1 MLTCCVLISGSGS
14 NLAALLEAA
23 DFAEAPFRII
33 AVGSDTDASGLEHAQ
48 SRGIPTFVV
57 SPSAFDSRVAW
68 GEELMQTIATYSP
81 DLVVCAGFMRI
92 LPANVVQAFSP
103 NLINMH
109 PALLPLYPGAH
120 AVRDALADGA
130 VVTGASIHVVDEGV
144 DTGPVIA
151 QEQVD
156 ILPDD
161 TESSLHERIK
171 VVERDLIVQTV
182 TRIATNQITLEEFT
196 RP

>member
-23 DFAEAPFRII
+23 DSADAPFRIV
-33 AVGSDTDASGLEHAQ
+33 AVGSDTDASGLEHAE
-48 SRGIPTFVV
+48 SRSIPTFVV
-57 SPSAFDSRVAW
+57 SPSAFDSRSAW
-68 GEELMQTIATYSP
+68 GEELIQTIATYSP

-156 ILPDD
+156 ILPSD

-171 VVERDLIVQTV
+171 VVERALIVQTV
-182 TRIATNQITLEEFT
+182 TRIATNQIYLQEFS

>member
-1 MLTCCVLISGSGS
+1 
-14 NLAALLEAA
+14 
-23 DFAEAPFRII
+23 
-33 AVGSDTDASGLEHAQ
+33 
-48 SRGIPTFVV
+48 
-57 SPSAFDSRVAW
+57 
-68 GEELMQTIATYSP
+68 
-81 DLVVCAGFMRI
+81 
-92 LPANVVQAFSP
+92 
-103 NLINMH
+103 MH

-151 QEQVD
+151 QEKVD

-171 VVERDLIVQTV
+171 VVERALIVQTV

>member
-23 DFAEAPFRII
+23 DSAEAPFRIV
-33 AVGSDTDASGLEHAQ
+33 AVGSDTDAPGLEHAQ

-57 SPSAFDSRVAW
+57 SPSAFDTRVAW
-68 GEELMQTIATYSP
+68 GDELIQTIATYSP

-120 AVRDALADGA
+120 AVRDALPDGA
-130 VVTGASIHVVDEGV
+130 VGSGASIDVVEEGV
-144 DTGPVIA
+144 DTGPVNA

-161 TESSLHERIK
+161 TENSLHERIK

-182 TRIATNQITLEEFT
+182 TRIATNQITLEEFS

>member
-14 NLAALLEAA
+14 NLAALLEASDSA
-23 DFAEAPFRII
+23 VAPFRIV

-57 SPSAFDSRVAW
+57 SPSAFDSRSAW
-68 GEELMQTIATYSP
+68 GEELIQTIATYSP

-156 ILPDD
+156 VLPDD

-171 VVERDLIVQTV
+171 VVERALIVQTV
-182 TRIATNQITLEEFT
+182 TRIATNHITLEEFS

>member
-14 NLAALLEAA
+14 NLAALLEEA
-23 DFAEAPFRII
+23 DSSDAPFRIV
-33 AVGSDTDASGLEHAQ
+33 AVGSDTDAAGLEHAQ

-57 SPSAFDSRVAW
+57 SPSAFDSRSAW
-68 GEELMQTIATYSP
+68 GEELIQTIATYSP

-156 ILPDD
+156 VLPDD

-171 VVERDLIVQTV
+171 VVERALIVQTV
-182 TRIATNQITLEEFT
+182 TRIATNHITLEEFS

>member
-23 DFAEAPFRII
+23 DSADAPFRIV
-33 AVGSDTDASGLEHAQ
+33 AVGSDTDAPGLEHAQ
-48 SRGIPTFVV
+48 RRGIPTFVV
-57 SPSAFDSRVAW
+57 SPSAFDSRGAW
-68 GEELMQTIATYSP
+68 GEELVQAIATYSP

-130 VVTGASIHVVDEGV
+130 QVTGASIHVVDEGV

-156 ILPDD
+156 ILPVD

-171 VVERDLIVQTV
+171 VVERALIVQTV
-182 TRIATNQITLEEFT
+182 TRIATDQITLEEFS

>member
-1 MLTCCVLISGSGS
+1 VLTCCVLISGSGS

-23 DFAEAPFRII
+23 DFADAPFRII
-33 AVGSDTDASGLEHAQ
+33 AVGSDTDAPGLEHAQ

-68 GEELMQTIATYSP
+68 GEELIQAIATYSP

-109 PALLPLYPGAH
+109 PALLPMYPGAH

-156 ILPDD
+156 IVPDD

-171 VVERDLIVQTV
+171 VVERALIVQTV

>member
-1 MLTCCVLISGSGS
+1 VLTCCVLISGSGS

-23 DFAEAPFRII
+23 DSAEAPFRIV
-33 AVGSDTDASGLEHAQ
+33 AVGSDTDAPGLEHAQ

-68 GEELMQTIATYSP
+68 GEELIQTIATYSP

-156 ILPDD
+156 VLPDD

-182 TRIATNQITLEEFT
+182 TRIATNQITLEEFS

>member
-23 DFAEAPFRII
+23 DSAIAPFRIV
-33 AVGSDTDASGLEHAQ
+33 AVGSDTDAPGLEHAQ

-57 SPSAFDSRVAW
+57 SPSAFDSRSAW
-68 GEELMQTIATYSP
+68 GEELTQTIATYSP

-156 ILPDD
+156 VLPDD

-171 VVERDLIVQTV
+171 VVERALIVQTV
-182 TRIATNQITLEEFT
+182 TRIATNHITLEEFS

>member
-1 MLTCCVLISGSGS
+1 VLTCCVLISGSGS

-23 DFAEAPFRII
+23 DFSDALFRVI
-33 AVGSDTDASGLEHAQ
+33 AVGSDTDAPGLEHAQ
-48 SRGIPTFVV
+48 SRAIPTFVV
-57 SPSAFDSRVAW
+57 SPSSFESRLAW
-68 GEELMQTIATYSP
+68 GEELIQTIATYSP

-130 VVTGASIHVVDEGV
+130 TVTGASIHVVDEGV

-151 QEQVD
+151 RTEVSV
-156 ILPDD
+156 LPND

-171 VVERDLIVQTV
+171 VVERALIVQTV
-182 TRIATNQITLEEFT
+182 TRIATNQINLQEFS

>member
-1 MLTCCVLISGSGS
+1 
-14 NLAALLEAA
+14 
-23 DFAEAPFRII
+23 
-33 AVGSDTDASGLEHAQ
+33 VGSDTDAPGLEHAQ

-57 SPSAFDSRVAW
+57 SPSAFDSRSAW
-68 GEELMQTIATYSP
+68 GEELIQTIATYSP

-130 VVTGASIHVVDEGV
+130 VVTGASIHVVDEDV

-156 ILPDD
+156 VLPDD

-171 VVERDLIVQTV
+171 VVERALIVQTV
-182 TRIATNQITLEEFT
+182 TRIATNHITLEEFS

>member
-1 MLTCCVLISGSGS
+1 
-14 NLAALLEAA
+14 
-23 DFAEAPFRII
+23 
-33 AVGSDTDASGLEHAQ
+33 
-48 SRGIPTFVV
+48 
-57 SPSAFDSRVAW
+57 VAW
-68 GEELMQTIATYSP
+68 GEELIQTIATYSP

-161 TESSLHERIK
+161 TENSLHERIK

-182 TRIATNQITLEEFT
+182 TRIATNQITLEEFS

>member
-23 DFAEAPFRII
+23 DFADAPFRIV
-33 AVGSDTDASGLEHAQ
+33 AVGSDNDASGLEHAQ

-57 SPSAFDSRVAW
+57 SPSAFNSRSAW
-68 GEELMQTIATYSP
+68 GDELIQTIATYSP

-92 LPANVVQAFSP
+92 LPDNVVQAFSP

-156 ILPDD
+156 VLPDD
-161 TESSLHERIK
+161 TESSLQERIK
-171 VVERDLIVQTV
+171 VVERALIVQTV
-182 TRIATNQITLEEFT
+182 TRIATNQINLQEFS

>member
-1 MLTCCVLISGSGS
+1 
-14 NLAALLEAA
+14 
-23 DFAEAPFRII
+23 
-33 AVGSDTDASGLEHAQ
+33 
-48 SRGIPTFVV
+48 
-57 SPSAFDSRVAW
+57 
-68 GEELMQTIATYSP
+68 
-81 DLVVCAGFMRI
+81 
-92 LPANVVQAFSP
+92 
-103 NLINMH
+103 
-109 PALLPLYPGAH
+109 
-120 AVRDALADGA
+120 
-130 VVTGASIHVVDEGV
+130 VVTGASIHLVDEGV

-182 TRIATNQITLEEFT
+182 TRIATNQITLEEFS

>member
-1 MLTCCVLISGSGS
+1 L
-14 NLAALLEAA
+14 
-23 DFAEAPFRII
+23 
-33 AVGSDTDASGLEHAQ
+33 
-48 SRGIPTFVV
+48 
-57 SPSAFDSRVAW
+57 AW
-68 GEELMQTIATYSP
+68 GEELIQTIATYSP

-130 VVTGASIHVVDEGV
+130 TVTGASIHVVDEGV

-151 QEQVD
+151 QTEVSV
-156 ILPDD
+156 LPND

-171 VVERDLIVQTV
+171 VVERALIVQTV
-182 TRIATNQITLEEFT
+182 TRIATNQINLQEFS